1 RTLWNMHDRVAL
13 FAALTA
19 AMFIKGP
26 VVWAFVLPPLVLYQ
40 LRRRWRP
47 DFPSAWSGWTPWI
60 ASSALFCLWVITV
73 IRFIDGFYEVVDSV
87 KKGRSNFSGCS
98 SPLPFAG
105 CATEG
110 DQYCSHSPAGGSHY
124 HFGCD
129 LYRCLF
135 GDANDR
141 RLSQQ
146 SRCAGEVRPRSSTDG
161 CGRTSALR
169 NSSRAR

>member
-1 RTLWNMHDRVAL
+1 DSSVATVAFLYSAPAAKIRALEFAYYRIARGGVAEDESDDRKMAGRV
-13 FAALTA
+13 FP
-19 AMFIKGP
+19 GD
-26 VVWAFVLPPLVLYQ
+26 VLSGCLG
-40 LRRRWRP
+40 RRRNRS
-47 DFPSAWSGWTPWI
+47 D
-60 ASSALFCLWVITV
+60 
-73 IRFIDGFYEVVDSV
+73 VVDSV
-87 KKGRSNFSGCS
+87 ERGGSNFSGCS
-98 SPLPFAG
+98 IPLSSPG